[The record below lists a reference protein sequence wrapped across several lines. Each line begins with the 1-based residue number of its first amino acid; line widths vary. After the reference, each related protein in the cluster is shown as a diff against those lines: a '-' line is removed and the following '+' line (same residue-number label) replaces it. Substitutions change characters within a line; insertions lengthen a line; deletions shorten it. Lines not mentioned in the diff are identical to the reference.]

1 MKLIRE
7 KLVVRSM
14 TLLLSLGGVGGVIG
28 APASAAGAPTHHGR
42 KAPIA
47 KDKERD
53 KDKPRPKTSKAP
65 SAIAA
70 PAPAKA
76 PEPVSAPVAPTHA
89 SFTSSNAGAPVVT
102 PATFKADSSGGGGS
116 TPPAA
121 AAPAAAPPPSAP
133 PPAAVTL
140 ADATPAP
147 DAAGSASAA
156 PEAPAAPP
164 GAAQTPPPAGPVSY
178 VEHLGAEAY
187 PDRTRG
193 LHGGSLW
200 LEPSFHGLQ
209 WPYMPH
215 TGVGISGYV
224 WADNGYETITRGQ
237 PTLPNTVEWVQQARA
252 ALRVTPTY
260 AGPGLF
266 VQGQLELVG
275 NKDQIQS
282 QTSNTGVV
290 DTDDLWVR
298 VGAWNSWDIKVGRFE
313 GWELYHTG
321 MGLDINTIERRGATQ
336 TNIPGAS
343 NFERPDYYG
352 VTYLH
357 DRPNGQGVGNIA
369 GHLYPF
375 DFLRF
380 ELLTQIGVSD
390 YISGGDNVLGAR
402 GAAILDVGWLKLKAG
417 GEYVHRTKSLDRIVT
432 ETDMNGNS
440 MPVKER
446 SKSVGSQRGVGG
458 TAQVVLGR
466 YFEGGVSGG
475 VALADQTNDKGDPID
490 TAATTT
496 YSGGVFATV
505 ALGALLLKDED
516 LLFGVGANYTS
527 QTDQHRDTVPV
538 DPNNPTG
545 PQMPG
550 RIDFTANLQAFGALQ
565 YMVAHQLFVKAVVAY
580 ARSDFD
586 LSFGGGIYSNTMWS
600 GRLRLMYLF

>member
-14 TLLLSLGGVGGVIG
+14 TLLLSLGGVSGMIN
-28 APASAAGAPTHHGR
+28 APASAAARPTHRGR
-42 KAPIA
+42 KAPVA

-53 KDKPRPKTSKAP
+53 KVKPRSKTSKPA
-65 SAIAA
+65 SAVAA
-70 PAPAKA
+70 PMPA
-76 PEPVSAPVAPTHA
+76 A
-89 SFTSSNAGAPVVT
+89 STPATFTSSNTGAPAAT
-102 PATFKADSSGGGGS
+102 PAAFKTDSSGGGGTTAPAAV

-121 AAPAAAPPPSAP
+121 TSSPPPSAA
-133 PPAAVTL
+133 PPAASVAL
-140 ADATPAP
+140 ADATPPAEVP
-147 DAAGSASAA
+147 SSSSGAT
-156 PEAPAAPP
+156 ETPAAPP
-164 GAAQTPPPAGPVSY
+164 GAAQAPPPAGPVSF
-178 VEHLGAEAY
+178 VEHLGPEAY
-187 PDRTRG
+187 PDRMRG

-209 WPYMPH
+209 WPYMPR
-215 TGVGISGYV
+215 TGVGLSGYV

-252 ALRVTPTY
+252 AVRVTPTY
-260 AGPGLF
+260 SNQGFF

-290 DTDDLWVR
+290 DTDDLWIR
-298 VGAWNSWDIKVGRFE
+298 VGNWNSWDVKVGRFE

-336 TNIPGAS
+336 TNVPGAP

-369 GHLYPF
+369 GHIYPL

-402 GAAILDVGWLKLKAG
+402 GAGILDLGWLKLKVG
-417 GEYVHRTKSLDRIVT
+417 GEYVHKTKSLDRIVT
-432 ETDMNGNS
+432 MTDMNGNS

-446 SKSVGSQRGVGG
+446 SKAVGSQRGVGG
-458 TAQVVLGR
+458 TAQVIIGR
-466 YFEGGVSGG
+466 YLEAGVSGG
-475 VALADQTNDKGDPID
+475 IAIADQTNDKGDPID
-490 TAATTT
+490 TAATNT
-496 YSGGVFATV
+496 YSGGAFATV
-505 ALGALLLKDED
+505 ALGTLLLKDED
-516 LLFGVGANYTS
+516 LLLGVGANYTS
-527 QTDQHRDTVPV
+527 QTDQHRDTMLS
-538 DPNNPTG
+538 DPNDPNSP
-545 PQMPG
+545 MVPG